1 MPKPPKKKCLSPF
14 RNCPPFSMSIH
25 VRTLRS
31 HLEMLQQTFS
41 NALTADSPFAKQPP
55 HISTPL
61 RLHQLTILDAMRH
74 KEETL
79 RTGYRIPGTDET
91 LFSNYA
97 FLGDRVGVGKTL
109 MVLGHISQ
117 MSALPS
123 QPLAA
128 LSNLHPQST
137 ASCFSIGPMPSTE
150 NLYTSL
156 IVVPH
161 TIYKQWETAIRT
173 QTTLQAHFLKTQ
185 RDLDKDSLLNSLK
198 TSPLTLVSNTLLPV
212 FLNSLR
218 AREIHNPMWQRVFFD
233 EADSVKI
240 PSTCLVPA
248 AIMTWYITAS
258 FSNLLFLNQFIYSH
272 YLRQLPE
279 EFLQTLHP
287 EIQEMVDRELDT
299 QTQTNRV
306 IFFRSQSQGYF
317 QDRMKSVHPLRSH
330 LILLNAKAF
339 LDESIQ
345 LPPLYREIIRCRTP
359 NTQQI
364 LESVLPPEAESML
377 NAGDIQG
384 ALMSLGV
391 AAHTPI
397 TVVDAVVGYRQ
408 KELDRLKRL
417 YEYKKEEEYST
428 PQAKTAALE
437 ALGLKVQTLES
448 QIVTLKNRMETS
460 SKENCSICYEAPQDP
475 VLVNCCNRRFCGRCI
490 LSWMVRSSSCPLCRS
505 SIHPQS
511 LVSISSQTQPQ
522 AQGSPFTQTPGAL
535 PKKMEALLNI
545 LNQNPDGRF
554 LIFSR
559 HDVASVVEELAMHG
573 HPVDFLQ
580 GNKDTVA
587 KTLES
592 FAKGQLKILF
602 LNSRTSAAGIHIPS
616 ATHVL
621 LLHRMGKEEEQ
632 QILGR
637 AYRLGRTQPLH
648 FVQLLNQRE

>member
-1 MPKPPKKKCLSPF
+1 
-14 RNCPPFSMSIH
+14 MSIH

-55 HISTPL
+55 HITPSL
-61 RLHQLTILDAMRH
+61 RLHQLTILEAMKS
-74 KEETL
+74 KEESL
-79 RTGYRIPGTDET
+79 RTGYRIPGTEET

-117 MSALPS
+117 MSSLPM

-137 ASCFSIGPMPSTE
+137 SSCFSIGPAPSTDH
-150 NLYTSL
+150 LYTSL

-173 QTTLQAHFLKTQ
+173 QTTFQAHFLKTQ

-198 TSPLTLVSNTLLPV
+198 TSPLTLVSNTLLPI
-212 FLNSLR
+212 FLNSLK

-233 EADSVKI
+233 EADSIKI
-240 PSTCLVPA
+240 PSTCLVPS

-279 EFLQTLHP
+279 EFLESLHT
-287 EIQEMVDRELDT
+287 EIQDMVERELDSQST
-299 QTQTNRV
+299 TNRV

-317 QDRMKSVHPLRSH
+317 QDRMKSLHPLRSH
-330 LILLNAKAF
+330 LILLNAKSF

-345 LPPLYREIIRCRTP
+345 LPPLLRDIIRCRTP
-359 NTQQI
+359 TTQQI
-364 LESVLPPEAESML
+364 LESVLPPETESML

-384 ALMSLGV
+384 ALMSLGI

-408 KELDRLKRL
+408 KELDRLKRM
-417 YEYKKEEEYST
+417 YEYKKEEEYAT
-428 PQAKTAALE
+428 PQAKAAALQ
-437 ALGLKVQTLES
+437 ALESKVQTLES
-448 QIVTLKNRMETS
+448 QISTLKSRMETS
-460 SKENCSICYEAPQDP
+460 SKENCTICYEPPQDP
-475 VLVNCCNRRFCGRCI
+475 VMVNCCNRQFCGRCI
-490 LSWMVRSSSCPLCRS
+490 LSWMVRSSSCPLCRG

-511 LVSISSQTQPQ
+511 LVSISSQPQ
-522 AQGSPFTQTPGAL
+522 STPFTQVPGLL
-535 PKKMEALLNI
+535 PKKMDALLDI
-545 LNQNPDGRF
+545 LQKNPEGRF
-554 LIFSR
+554 LVFSR
-559 HDVASVVEELAMHG
+559 HDVHSVIEELAMHG
-573 HPVDFLQ
+573 HAVEFLQ

-587 KTLES
+587 KTLDS
-592 FAKGQLKILF
+592 FANGQSKILF

-616 ATHVL
+616 ATHVI

-648 FVQLLNQRE
+648 FIQLLNQRE

>member
-1 MPKPPKKKCLSPF
+1 
-14 RNCPPFSMSIH
+14 MSIH
-25 VRTLRS
+25 IRTLRS

-41 NALTADSPFAKQPP
+41 NALTSDSPFAKQPP
-55 HISTPL
+55 HITSPL
-61 RLHQLTILDAMRH
+61 RLHQLTILDAMKI

-79 RTGYRIPGTDET
+79 RTGYKIPDTEET

-117 MSALPS
+117 MSALPM
-123 QPLAA
+123 QPLAV

-137 ASCFSIGPMPSTE
+137 SACFSIGPMQPTN

-156 IVVPH
+156 VVVPH

-212 FLNSLR
+212 FLNSLK

-233 EADSVKI
+233 EADSIKI
-240 PSTCLVPA
+240 PSTCLVPS

-279 EFLQTLHP
+279 EFLESLHP
-287 EIQEMVDRELDT
+287 EIQDMVEREIDT
-299 QTQTNRV
+299 QNPTNRV

-317 QDRMKSVHPLRSH
+317 QDRMKSLHPLRSH
-330 LILLNAKAF
+330 LILLNSKAF

-345 LPPLYREIIRCRTP
+345 LPPLYREFIRCRTP
-359 NTQQI
+359 TSQQI
-364 LESVLPPEAESML
+364 LESVLPPETESML

-428 PQAKTAALE
+428 PQAKATALQ
-437 ALGLKVQTLES
+437 ALGSKVQTLES
-448 QIVTLKNRMETS
+448 QISTLKTRMETS
-460 SKENCSICYEAPQDP
+460 SKENCTICYEPPTDP

-490 LSWMVRSSSCPLCRS
+490 LSWMVRSSSCPLCRG
-505 SIHPQS
+505 SIHPSS
-511 LVSISSQTQPQ
+511 LVSISDHTQHTPL
-522 AQGSPFTQTPGAL
+522 TQTPGLL
-535 PKKMEALLNI
+535 PKKMEALLDI
-545 LNQNPDGRF
+545 LQKNPDGRF
-554 LIFSR
+554 LLFSR
-559 HDVASVVEELAMHG
+559 HDVASLVEELAMHG

-592 FAKGQLKILF
+592 FAKGQTKLLF

-616 ATHVL
+616 ATHVI